1 MNLENFAKMRGLESA
16 HTSSNSDFLDALM
29 QGESGEKI
37 KTEFLTKRLQ
47 FDCTPELYAHVE
59 QICGL
64 LNCSKRK
71 FLEMAVVD
79 ALDKAETVF
88 METFK
93 EAHGEEFTT
102 VYAPS
107 EGAK

>member
-1 MNLENFAKMRGLESA
+1 
-16 HTSSNSDFLDALM
+16 
-29 QGESGEKI
+29 
-37 KTEFLTKRLQ
+37 
-47 FDCTPELYAHVE
+47 
-59 QICGL
+59 
-64 LNCSKRK
+64 
-71 FLEMAVVD
+71 MAVVD